1 VGRDRADQKDAV
13 PALTLT
19 ATALPRVLPRARR
32 RPRLGLLERAFAFV
46 VLFLSTGGLL
56 PLLRMERVG
65 AGDDLEGDPV
75 MQMVWMAVYGI
86 TLVLLARRAGEIVRG
101 LGRERWLFLL
111 CALAALSVL
120 WSVAPG
126 MTFRRTAALL
136 GTTGFGLYLASR
148 YTVSELLR
156 LVGWVLGGA
165 AVLSM
170 AAVAFAPAYGI
181 SDDGAWRGIFV
192 HKNALGRAMALAT
205 VALLFQ
211 LRQRGLL
218 NRLVTV
224 STLALAIVTLFG
236 SHSVAGVLTAVV
248 VAVLVPIWGLF
259 RLRSVLAIAATLF
272 ALIALTIAAVW
283 VALSPELAMAT
294 VGKDTSLTGR
304 AGLWTL
310 AIEAI
315 SHRPW
320 LGHGYSAF
328 WLGWDGESA
337 PIWSV
342 LTWRPPHAHNG
353 VLDLALE
360 LGLVGVVLF
369 AGGFLSVAWR
379 AAGVVR
385 RTTTAYG
392 VWPITYVVFML
403 VSNLVES
410 TMLVRNSIFWV
421 FYIVTCM
428 WLAQPRGD
436 DRTLSA

>member
-1 VGRDRADQKDAV
+1 MR
-13 PALTLT
+13 ALTLT
-19 ATALPRVLPRARR
+19 APALPRVVGRPRR
-32 RPRLGLLERAFAFV
+32 RTRRGIIERAFGFV

-56 PLLRMERVG
+56 PLLRMERG
-65 AGDDLEGDPV
+65 DAGVDLEGDPV

-86 TLVLLARRAGEIVRG
+86 TLVLLARRARETVRVF
-101 LGRERWLFLL
+101 GRERWLLLL
-111 CALAALSVL
+111 CALAAMSVL
-120 WSVAPG
+120 WSVAPE

-136 GTTGFGLYLASR
+136 GTTAFGLYLASR
-148 YTVSELLR
+148 YTVSDLLR
-156 LVGWVLGGA
+156 LVGWVLGAA
-165 AVLSM
+165 AVLSV
-170 AAVAFAPAYGI
+170 AAVVVAPAYGI

-205 VALLFQ
+205 VALLFR

-218 NRLVTV
+218 NRLLTG
-224 STLALAIVTLFG
+224 STLVLAVVTLFG

-248 VAVLVPIWGLF
+248 VAVLVPIWALF

-272 ALIALTIAAVW
+272 ALVAMTIAAVW
-283 VALSPELAMAT
+283 VALSPELAVAT

-304 AGLWTL
+304 AGLWAL

-315 SHRPW
+315 GSRPW

-337 PIWSV
+337 PIWSA
-342 LTWRPPHAHNG
+342 LSWRPPHAHNG

-369 AGGFLSVAWR
+369 VAGFLSVAWR

-410 TMLVRNSIFWV
+410 TMLVRNSIFWAL
-421 FYIVTCM
+421 YIVTCT
-428 WLAQPRGD
+428 WLAQPRGED
-436 DRTLSA
+436 GTLSA